1 MKMNL
6 SKEKNQNNPKI
17 TVGIPVFNGEK
28 SIRRALDSVLS
39 QTFLDFE
46 LVISDNASTDSTPL
60 ICQEYK
66 RNDKRINL
74 NLIITCARSLESE
87 TKNEIS
93 KILDE
98 LGDQEPEILNVG
110 MRGILMAN
118 TIIEPS
124 KIIDYVKNKMIEEPW
139 LIRYCLRIIPIQMI
153 TETEI
158 DKIKQNVIKLKD
170 TIQKNDSYRI
180 TIEKRN
186 TDISST
192 EIITEIAKIF
202 PNKVSLNQPD
212 WIVLIEILGND
223 TGISILKDDELFSLD
238 KAKRMSD

>member
-1 MKMNL
+1 M
-6 SKEKNQNNPKI
+6 
-17 TVGIPVFNGEK
+17 
-28 SIRRALDSVLS
+28 
-39 QTFLDFE
+39 
-46 LVISDNASTDSTPL
+46 
-60 ICQEYK
+60 
-66 RNDKRINL
+66 

-87 TKNEIS
+87 TKNEIK

-110 MRGILMAN
+110 MRGILMVN

-124 KIIDYVKNKMIEEPW
+124 KIIDYVKNKMVEEPW

-186 TDISST
+186 TSISSN

-212 WIVLIEILGND
+212 WIILIEILGNE
-223 TGISILKDDELFSLD
+223 TGISILKNDGMFSLD

>member
-1 MKMNL
+1 
-6 SKEKNQNNPKI
+6 
-17 TVGIPVFNGEK
+17 
-28 SIRRALDSVLS
+28 
-39 QTFLDFE
+39 
-46 LVISDNASTDSTPL
+46 
-60 ICQEYK
+60 
-66 RNDKRINL
+66 L

-110 MRGILMAN
+110 MRGILMVN

-124 KIIDYVKNKMIEEPW
+124 KIIDYVKNKIIEEPW

-158 DKIKQNVIKLKD
+158 DKIEQNVIKLKD

-186 TDISST
+186 TSISSN

-202 PNKVSLNQPD
+202 SNKVSLNQPD
-212 WIVLIEILGND
+212 WIILIEILGNK
-223 TGISILKDDELFSLD
+223 TGISILKNDEMFSLD

>member
-1 MKMNL
+1 M
-6 SKEKNQNNPKI
+6 
-17 TVGIPVFNGEK
+17 
-28 SIRRALDSVLS
+28 
-39 QTFLDFE
+39 
-46 LVISDNASTDSTPL
+46 
-60 ICQEYK
+60 
-66 RNDKRINL
+66 

-110 MRGILMAN
+110 MRGILMVN

-124 KIIDYVKNKMIEEPW
+124 KIIDYVKNKIIEEPW

-170 TIQKNDSYRI
+170 AIQKNDSYRI

-186 TDISST
+186 TSISSN

-212 WIVLIEILGND
+212 WIILIEILGNE
-223 TGISILKDDELFSLD
+223 TGISILKDDGMFSLD

>member
-1 MKMNL
+1 
-6 SKEKNQNNPKI
+6 
-17 TVGIPVFNGEK
+17 
-28 SIRRALDSVLS
+28 
-39 QTFLDFE
+39 
-46 LVISDNASTDSTPL
+46 
-60 ICQEYK
+60 
-66 RNDKRINL
+66 L

-110 MRGILMAN
+110 MRGILMVN

-170 TIQKNDSYRI
+170 AIQKNDSYRI

-186 TDISST
+186 TSISSN

-212 WIVLIEILGND
+212 WIILIEIFGNE
-223 TGISILKDDELFSLD
+223 TGISILKNDELFSLD

>member
-1 MKMNL
+1 
-6 SKEKNQNNPKI
+6 
-17 TVGIPVFNGEK
+17 
-28 SIRRALDSVLS
+28 
-39 QTFLDFE
+39 
-46 LVISDNASTDSTPL
+46 
-60 ICQEYK
+60 
-66 RNDKRINL
+66 L

-110 MRGILMAN
+110 MRGILMVK
-118 TIIEPS
+118 TVIEPS

-192 EIITEIAKIF
+192 EIITEIANIF

>member
-1 MKMNL
+1 
-6 SKEKNQNNPKI
+6 
-17 TVGIPVFNGEK
+17 
-28 SIRRALDSVLS
+28 
-39 QTFLDFE
+39 
-46 LVISDNASTDSTPL
+46 
-60 ICQEYK
+60 
-66 RNDKRINL
+66 L

-87 TKNEIS
+87 TKKEIS

-110 MRGILMAN
+110 MRGILMVN
-118 TIIEPS
+118 TVIEPS

-186 TDISST
+186 TSISSN

-212 WIVLIEILGND
+212 WIILIEILGNE
-223 TGISILKDDELFSLD
+223 TGISILKNDEMFSLD

>member
-1 MKMNL
+1 
-6 SKEKNQNNPKI
+6 
-17 TVGIPVFNGEK
+17 
-28 SIRRALDSVLS
+28 
-39 QTFLDFE
+39 
-46 LVISDNASTDSTPL
+46 
-60 ICQEYK
+60 
-66 RNDKRINL
+66 L

-110 MRGILMAN
+110 MRGILMVN

-139 LIRYCLRIIPIQMI
+139 LIRYCLRIIPIQII
-153 TETEI
+153 TETEM

-186 TDISST
+186 TSISSN

-212 WIVLIEILGND
+212 WIILIEILGNE
-223 TGISILKDDELFSLD
+223 TGISILKNDEMFSLD

>member
-1 MKMNL
+1 M
-6 SKEKNQNNPKI
+6 
-17 TVGIPVFNGEK
+17 
-28 SIRRALDSVLS
+28 
-39 QTFLDFE
+39 
-46 LVISDNASTDSTPL
+46 
-60 ICQEYK
+60 
-66 RNDKRINL
+66 

-110 MRGILMAN
+110 MRGILMVN

-124 KIIDYVKNKMIEEPW
+124 KIIDYVKNKIIEEPW

-170 TIQKNDSYRI
+170 TIKKNDSYRI

-186 TDISST
+186 TSISSN

-212 WIVLIEILGND
+212 WIILIEILGNE
-223 TGISILKDDELFSLD
+223 TGISILKNDGMFSLD

>member
-1 MKMNL
+1 
-6 SKEKNQNNPKI
+6 
-17 TVGIPVFNGEK
+17 
-28 SIRRALDSVLS
+28 
-39 QTFLDFE
+39 
-46 LVISDNASTDSTPL
+46 
-60 ICQEYK
+60 
-66 RNDKRINL
+66 L

-87 TKNEIS
+87 TKNEIM

-110 MRGILMAN
+110 MRGILMVN
-118 TIIEPS
+118 TVIEPS

-153 TETEI
+153 TEPEI

-186 TDISST
+186 TSISSN
-192 EIITEIAKIF
+192 EIITEVAEIF

-212 WIVLIEILGND
+212 WIVLIEIIGNE
-223 TGISILKDDELFSLD
+223 TGISILKNDELFSLD

>member
-1 MKMNL
+1 M
-6 SKEKNQNNPKI
+6 
-17 TVGIPVFNGEK
+17 
-28 SIRRALDSVLS
+28 
-39 QTFLDFE
+39 
-46 LVISDNASTDSTPL
+46 
-60 ICQEYK
+60 
-66 RNDKRINL
+66 
-74 NLIITCARSLESE
+74 NLIITCARNLESE
-87 TKNEIS
+87 TKNEIR
-93 KILDE
+93 KILGE

-110 MRGILMAN
+110 MRGILMVN

-186 TDISST
+186 TSISSN

-212 WIVLIEILGND
+212 WIILIEILGNK
-223 TGISILKDDELFSLD
+223 TGISVLKDDELFSLD
-238 KAKRMSD
+238 KSKRMS

>member
-1 MKMNL
+1 
-6 SKEKNQNNPKI
+6 
-17 TVGIPVFNGEK
+17 
-28 SIRRALDSVLS
+28 
-39 QTFLDFE
+39 
-46 LVISDNASTDSTPL
+46 
-60 ICQEYK
+60 
-66 RNDKRINL
+66 L
-74 NLIITCARSLESE
+74 NLIVTCARNLESE
-87 TKNEIS
+87 TKNEIR

-110 MRGILMAN
+110 MRGILMVN

-124 KIIDYVKNKMIEEPW
+124 KIIDWVKNKIIEEPW
-139 LIRYCLRIIPIQMI
+139 LIRYCLRIIPIQRI
-153 TETEI
+153 TDTEI

-186 TDISST
+186 TSISSN
-192 EIITEIAKIF
+192 EIITEIAEIF

-212 WIVLIEILGND
+212 WIILIEILGNE
-223 TGISILKDDELFSLD
+223 TGISILKNDGMFSLD

>member
-1 MKMNL
+1 M
-6 SKEKNQNNPKI
+6 
-17 TVGIPVFNGEK
+17 
-28 SIRRALDSVLS
+28 
-39 QTFLDFE
+39 
-46 LVISDNASTDSTPL
+46 
-60 ICQEYK
+60 
-66 RNDKRINL
+66 

-87 TKNEIS
+87 TKNELN

-110 MRGILMAN
+110 MRGILMVN
-118 TIIEPS
+118 TVIEPS

-192 EIITEIAKIF
+192 EIITEIANIF
-202 PNKVSLNQPD
+202 PNKVSLDQPD

-238 KAKRMSD
+238 KAKRMSEQ

>member
-1 MKMNL
+1 M
-6 SKEKNQNNPKI
+6 
-17 TVGIPVFNGEK
+17 
-28 SIRRALDSVLS
+28 
-39 QTFLDFE
+39 
-46 LVISDNASTDSTPL
+46 
-60 ICQEYK
+60 
-66 RNDKRINL
+66 
-74 NLIITCARSLESE
+74 NLIITCARNLESE

-110 MRGILMAN
+110 MRGILMVN

-124 KIIDYVKNKMIEEPW
+124 KIIDYVKNKIIEEPW

-186 TDISST
+186 TSISSN
-192 EIITEIAKIF
+192 EIITEVAEIF

-212 WIVLIEILGND
+212 WIILIEIIGNE
-223 TGISILKDDELFSLD
+223 TGISILKNDELFSLD

>member
-1 MKMNL
+1 M
-6 SKEKNQNNPKI
+6 
-17 TVGIPVFNGEK
+17 
-28 SIRRALDSVLS
+28 
-39 QTFLDFE
+39 
-46 LVISDNASTDSTPL
+46 
-60 ICQEYK
+60 
-66 RNDKRINL
+66 

-110 MRGILMAN
+110 MRGILMVN

-124 KIIDYVKNKMIEEPW
+124 KIIDYVKNKIIEEPW

-186 TDISST
+186 TSISSN

-212 WIVLIEILGND
+212 WIILIEILGNE
-223 TGISILKDDELFSLD
+223 TGISILKNDEIFSLD